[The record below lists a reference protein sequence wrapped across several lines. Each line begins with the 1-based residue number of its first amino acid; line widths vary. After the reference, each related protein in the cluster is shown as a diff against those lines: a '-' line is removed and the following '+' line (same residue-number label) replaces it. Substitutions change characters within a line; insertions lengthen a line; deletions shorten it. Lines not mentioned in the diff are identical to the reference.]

1 MHDYLTWL
9 SLGFTALHVFILLLD
24 KYIPY
29 TLGSVLIPLASPYEP
44 LWVGAGQ
51 VSLYLSLVVTL
62 SLYVRRQIGQ
72 RAWRIIHYLS
82 YGSFVLVALHGL
94 LSGTDSVS
102 VVMQAMYAGSV
113 LLVSGLTLYRVIA
126 TRRGRQ
132 VRRVA

>member
-1 MHDYLTWL
+1 M
-9 SLGFTALHVFILLLD
+9 
-24 KYIPY
+24 
-29 TLGSVLIPLASPYEP
+29 
-44 LWVGAGQ
+44 GAGQ